1 MQVRKTLTKGLNS
14 SYSQVVAVCSDITR
28 IKELEEA
35 SQRIREMFFSSV
47 AHELRTPLNSI
58 IPVIRM
64 IIDFYSSELDEK
76 FQGYMQII
84 YNSSMHLLNVIED
97 ALDMSRIE
105 NKKFTIILEFMDIR
119 EAVKE
124 VPDIMRFQVESK
136 KLSLDVM
143 IDDNVPKVILSD
155 LKRYK

>member
-1 MQVRKTLTKGLNS
+1 MLPKLQRYIQVRKTLTIGLKS

-58 IPVIRM
+58 IPVIKM
-64 IIDFYSSELDEK
+64 IIDFYSNQLDEK
-76 FQGYMQII
+76 FRGYMHII

-105 NKKFTIILEFMDIR
+105 NKKFSILLEFMDIR

-124 VPDIMRFQVESK
+124 VSEIMRFQVESK
-136 KLSLDVM
+136 KLKLD
-143 IDDNVPKVILSD
+143 ILIEDNVPQ
-155 LKRYK
+155 

>member
-1 MQVRKTLTKGLNS
+1 MLPKLQRYIQVRKTLTIGLKS

-28 IKELEEA
+28 IKELDEA

-58 IPVIRM
+58 IPVIKM
-64 IIDFYSSELDEK
+64 IIDFYSNQLDEK
-76 FQGYMQII
+76 FQGYMHII

-105 NKKFTIILEFMDIR
+105 NKKFSILLEFMDIR

-124 VPDIMRFQVESK
+124 VSEIMRFQVESK
-136 KLSLDVM
+136 KLKLD
-143 IDDNVPKVILSD
+143 ILIEDNVPQ
-155 LKRYK
+155 

>member
-1 MQVRKTLTKGLNS
+1 LLPKLQRYIQVRKTLTIGLKS

-28 IKELEEA
+28 IKELDEA

-58 IPVIRM
+58 IPVIKM
-64 IIDFYSSELDEK
+64 IIDFYSNQLDEK
-76 FQGYMQII
+76 FQGYMHII

-105 NKKFTIILEFMDIR
+105 NKKFSILLEFMDIR

-124 VPDIMRFQVESK
+124 VSEIMRFQVESK
-136 KLSLDVM
+136 KLKLD
-143 IDDNVPKVILSD
+143 ILIEDNVPQ
-155 LKRYK
+155 

>member
-1 MQVRKTLTKGLNS
+1 
-14 SYSQVVAVCSDITR
+14 VAVCSDITR

-58 IPVIRM
+58 IPVIKM
-64 IIDFYSSELDEK
+64 IIDFYSNQLDEK
-76 FQGYMQII
+76 FRGYMHII

-105 NKKFTIILEFMDIR
+105 NKKFSILLEFMDIR

-124 VPDIMRFQVESK
+124 VSEIMRFQVESK
-136 KLSLDVM
+136 KLKLD
-143 IDDNVPKVILSD
+143 ILIEDNVPQ
-155 LKRYK
+155 

>member
-1 MQVRKTLTKGLNS
+1 MQVTKTLTIGLNS

-58 IPVIRM
+58 IPVIKM
-64 IIDFYSSELDEK
+64 IIDYYSNQLDEK
-76 FQGYMQII
+76 FQGYMHII

-105 NKKFTIILEFMDIR
+105 NKKFSILLEFMDIR

-124 VPDIMRFQVESK
+124 VSEIMRFQVESK
-136 KLSLDVM
+136 KLKLDVL
-143 IDDNVPKVILSD
+143 IDDYVPQ
-155 LKRYK
+155 